1 MVIFDSTLPL
11 FMSPEPEEPKSWTKL
26 TSNLLQVV

>member
-1 MVIFDSTLPL
+1 MVIFDSSLPL
-11 FMSPEPEEPKSWTKL
+11 FMSLVPEETKSWTKL